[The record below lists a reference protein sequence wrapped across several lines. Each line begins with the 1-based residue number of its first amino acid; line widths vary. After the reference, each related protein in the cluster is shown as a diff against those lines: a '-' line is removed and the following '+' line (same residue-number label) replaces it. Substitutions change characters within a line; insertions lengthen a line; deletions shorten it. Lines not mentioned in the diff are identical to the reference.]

1 MVKPLSN
8 PSSVPLDVSYQDI
21 YTQHVLASYQVK
33 ASQLQHSSKHSSSP
47 QPVLPSQHPI
57 LSIHSNQTSSTLSP
71 YTILAPLSSS
81 GPSHVLTTTP
91 PPTYHKQ
98 FSRIES
104 HANPTSH
111 FYPMSESQ
119 PDQKPI
125 PVHQKNLPRLDPLP
139 RSHLFPW
146 PTTSLPPLEPLNK
159 KEPTNRLKDPNSNLT
174 DKDVPSKQ
182 NSPSTSSIERFEIC
196 FYIIKNLVHFSN
208 LIFFFLFLIY
218 FLQSKSLFD

>member
-1 MVKPLSN
+1 MKPLSN

-57 LSIHSNQTSSTLSP
+57 LSIHSNQTSATLSP
-71 YTILAPLSSS
+71 YTNLAPLSSS
-81 GPSHVLTTTP
+81 GPSHVLNTTP
-91 PPTYHKQ
+91 PPIYHKQ

-111 FYPMSESQ
+111 SHFYAMSESQ

-125 PVHQKNLPRLDPLP
+125 PVHQKNLPRLDPLR

-159 KEPTNRLKDPNSNLT
+159 KEPTNRLKDSNSNLT
-174 DKDVPSKQ
+174 DKDVPSEQ

-196 FYIIKNLVHFSN
+196 FYIIKNLMHFSN
-208 LIFFFLFLIY
+208 LIFFL
-218 FLQSKSLFD
+218 